1 MASRLILNP
10 DQAARNPRRP
20 YELFINRL
28 LHPYAYRSNLKL
40 RPPRPVTVR
49 AINEKTHPDQIAQ
62 SLAELADEVAELS
75 RRLRSVESDHE
86 QRAAAQQSD
95 LTIIC
100 HDDEPNSIEFHTQ
113 NGFVI
118 VRPWEAKGDMPA
130 SGAFRF
136 RVQDPDGLEREIN
149 VAIATQLRSETEF
162 RTRGRIGT
170 SSRFWICCA
179 ERRLANYLMERDEF
193 PPTNEMN
200 IDTLDREDLLLAI
213 RWGKDT

>member
-1 MASRLILNP
+1 M
-10 DQAARNPRRP
+10 
-20 YELFINRL
+20 
-28 LHPYAYRSNLKL
+28 
-40 RPPRPVTVR
+40 R
-49 AINEKTHPDQIAQ
+49 AINDKTDPDQFAQ
-62 SLAELADEVAELS
+62 SLAELTDEVAELS

-100 HDDEPNSIEFHTQ
+100 HDDDDHSIQFHTE

-118 VRPWEAKGDMPA
+118 LRPWEAKGELPA

-136 RVQDPDGLEREIN
+136 RVQDPDGLDREIN

-162 RTRGRIGT
+162 RSRGRIGT

-179 ERRLANYLMERDEF
+179 ERRLANYLMEHDQF
-193 PPTNEMN
+193 P
-200 IDTLDREDLLLAI
+200 
-213 RWGKDT
+213 